1 MEAARNV
8 PLDAMTS
15 DAGAAVVDRR
25 EARKVIAN
33 ARLRTDI
40 ARERMWTGVDFN
52 KGNRISIIKGAYK
65 GLVGH
70 LVGRT
75 GDGGKQAVVTLDAR
89 EGEHTI
95 PSRYVF
101 NA

>member
-8 PLDAMTS
+8 PPDAMTS
-15 DAGAAVVDRR
+15 DAGAAVVDRH
-25 EARKVIAN
+25 EARKVLAN
-33 ARLRTDI
+33 TRLRTNI
-40 ARERMWTGVDFN
+40 ARERMWTGVDLN
-52 KGNRISIIKGAYK
+52 KGNKISITTGAYK

-89 EGEHTI
+89 EGTHVI
-95 PSRYVF
+95 NSRYVF
-101 NA
+101 DA